1 MRSTA
6 DQRQQQRGDQRR
18 TALLASL
25 DQLLQ
30 DGDGHLDAINI
41 ADISRRAGVTR
52 SAFYFY
58 FANKQAAVAALME
71 QLYDDAYA
79 VTRLL
84 SGDGSPA
91 ANIEATIGGLFDA
104 WARQQHLFRAM
115 LEARATSGAVREMW
129 DADRE
134 SFVEPVAS
142 VIAAERA
149 AGRAPDGADANAL
162 ASVLLELNDRML
174 ERLALGGP
182 LDRDQLLKAVVA
194 IWLSTIYGRTDT

>member
-1 MRSTA
+1 MRTA
-6 DQRQQQRGDQRR
+6 VDRRPQERGDQRR
-18 TALLASL
+18 TALLSSL

-30 DGDGHLDAINI
+30 DGDGHLDSINI

-79 VTRLL
+79 ATHLL
-84 SGDGSPA
+84 SGGGSPA
-91 ANIEATIGGLFDA
+91 ANIEATIGELFDA
-104 WARQQHLFRAM
+104 WERQQHLFRAM
-115 LEARATSGAVREMW
+115 LEARATSGAVRDLW

-134 SFVEPVAS
+134 SFVAPVAA
-142 VIAAERA
+142 VITAERA
-149 AGRAPDGADANAL
+149 AGRAPDGVDAVAL

-174 ERLALGGP
+174 ERLALGGS
-182 LDRDQLLKAVVA
+182 LERDQLQEAVVA
-194 IWLSTIYGRTDT
+194 IWVSTIYGRTDG